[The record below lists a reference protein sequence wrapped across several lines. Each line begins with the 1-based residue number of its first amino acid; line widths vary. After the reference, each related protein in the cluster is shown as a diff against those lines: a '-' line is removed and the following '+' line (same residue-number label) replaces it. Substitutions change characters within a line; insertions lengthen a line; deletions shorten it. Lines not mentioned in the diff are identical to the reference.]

1 MWPHFWRSSILS
13 SYFFQFWTLRSC
25 VSILGMG
32 NFRLKIHESAQCEA
46 ILVECLLQFVKCDKR
61 LSFHDPLKP
70 TKCCKPDRFWL
81 VNFSKNDR
89 SKKIRR
95 TWGQGHVYFKLLSKY
110 VLNGL
115 ALNNAYHRQSNR
127 MFFSFNCEMF
137 CCNPLIIIGSF
148 LECLAKICMRER
160 GSWRVPVQNSKT
172 AFLPRSAHVDF
183 TNRIAW
189 KCNIKQMK

>member
-32 NFRLKIHESAQCEA
+32 NFRLKIHEPAQCEA

-115 ALNNAYHRQSNR
+115 ALNNAYHRQSNP

-137 CCNPLIIIGSF
+137 CCNPFNNNWPFSWVSCKNLHERARLLKSSCSEFQNGVF
-148 LECLAKICMRER
+148 AKISPC
-160 GSWRVPVQNSKT
+160 WFYK
-172 AFLPRSAHVDF
+172 
-183 TNRIAW
+183 
-189 KCNIKQMK
+189 